1 MAAAQANAASSVREE
16 TQLTDSEQTAPLLAH
31 SEASRSPL
39 RLFGGSLLALALVG
53 AVLCLKAA
61 APQHAPL
68 RGKSSEAS
76 SEVIALDEER
86 SLMRVSKKLTA
97 DAPPQCSKL
106 WGQCGGLGY
115 MGPTCCEEGSVCT
128 HKPLLQL
135 SSYRQCMR
143 PDQETCGGVEP
154 DSQCAKMIYSL
165 KYDLERAPENFKGLW
180 TGMDEKEYQMY
191 AHWGIWDESHCPEPC
206 ADGTC
211 FVVLHIEGCDTLDTW
226 YCSHDD
232 GSLKFACCCRYMH
245 EETELDKPTDVD
257 TDMAHAIEVA
267 GSDKPSLFCTTMVQ
281 PEGYEISL
289 LREQYAR
296 GKLGLFACNE
306 WAVYS
311 NTSMRLSPKN
321 ETPVLRTALINGS
334 LSAEVGGSWSTALNT
349 EVFIRFWDTV
359 MADPKAWTCDWIV
372 KIDPDAVWI
381 PRRLRVLLQTR
392 QGPLGQPEPET
403 GFWLNNCYL
412 GLHGPIEVLST
423 RALRTYNA
431 SRASCRRGDVAKI
444 GQEDYFIREC
454 FKMIG
459 IQQVDAYNLLLES
472 DFACGEHAS
481 APGPKP
487 PCFAPQVAFH
497 PFKSV
502 NTWMRCHHEA
512 ANHPWALPAVPATDP
527 PSDANSFRA

>member
-68 RGKSSEAS
+68 RGKSSEAP

-211 FVVLHIEGCDTLDTW
+211 FVVLQIEGCDTLDTW

-311 NTSMRLSPKN
+311 NTTMRLSPKN

-359 MADPKAWTCDWIV
+359 MADSKAWTCDWIV

-431 SRASCRRGDVAKI
+431 SQASCRRGDVAKI

-481 APGPKP
+481 GPGPKP